1 MNTVK
6 TVRELRAAVARARS
20 EGKRIGFVPTMG
32 NLHAG
37 HAALVKKAGE
47 RADFVVVSIFVN
59 PLQFGPSEDLDTY
72 PRTLAADQERLLE
85 AGCHLLFTPT
95 VEEMYPDGMDGQTR
109 IHVPG
114 VSEGLCGASR
124 PGHFE
129 GVATVVSKL
138 LNMVQPD
145 LALFGEKDFQ
155 QLAVIRKLVRDLNLP
170 VQIFGEP
177 TVRAADGLALSSR
190 NGYLDEQQ
198 RAAAPAIYRTL
209 RQLGERIRAGAEDF
223 PALLADARQA
233 LERSKMISV
242 NGAAAHKAKVGD
254 RVIICAY
261 AHYSEAELASHKP
274 RMLYMAPGNQL
285 SHTSEAIPIQV
296 A

>member
-37 HAALVKKAGE
+37 HAALVKAGE

-95 VEEMYPDGMDGQTR
+95 VEEMYPDGMDEQTR

-114 VSEGLCGASR
+114 VSKV
-124 PGHFE
+124 F
-129 GVATVVSKL
+129 
-138 LNMVQPD
+138 
-145 LALFGEKDFQ
+145 
-155 QLAVIRKLVRDLNLP
+155 
-170 VQIFGEP
+170 
-177 TVRAADGLALSSR
+177 
-190 NGYLDEQQ
+190 
-198 RAAAPAIYRTL
+198 AAPVVPAI
-209 RQLGERIRAGAEDF
+209 
-223 PALLADARQA
+223 
-233 LERSKMISV
+233 SKAWRPWS
-242 NGAAAHKAKVGD
+242 
-254 RVIICAY
+254 
-261 AHYSEAELASHKP
+261 ASC
-274 RMLYMAPGNQL
+274 
-285 SHTSEAIPIQV
+285 
-296 A
+296 